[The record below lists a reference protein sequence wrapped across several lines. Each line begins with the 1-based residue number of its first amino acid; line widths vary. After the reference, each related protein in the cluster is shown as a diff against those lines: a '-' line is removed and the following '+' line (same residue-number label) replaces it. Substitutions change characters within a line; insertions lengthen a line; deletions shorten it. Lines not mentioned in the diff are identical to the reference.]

1 MTNEPWPYAYVYV
14 WYMYIYTYIFIYVE
28 QFMYKCVQYIFT
40 VWFSVFIRVGLWFIQ
55 DLLRVYL
62 GLV

>member
-1 MTNEPWPYAYVYV
+1 MTICICICLVYVYI
-14 WYMYIYTYIFIYVE
+14 YIYIFFYVE

>member
-1 MTNEPWPYAYVYV
+1 MNHDHMHM
-14 WYMYIYTYIFIYVE
+14 YMSGICIYIYIFFYVE

>member
-1 MTNEPWPYAYVYV
+1 MNHDHMHM
-14 WYMYIYTYIFIYVE
+14 YMSGICIYIYTYIFIYVE